1 MFDTLAPPP
10 LSNPEVAAGMNAYDY
25 TLNQQG
31 LRSSI
36 TCSNT
41 ETNPFS
47 FASAG
52 PLSSDVA
59 LAIAYNASCANQ
71 GEMDTLN
78 VPKLFSTWGNSTL
91 VYWACK
97 SGILTASYT
106 IYLTAR
112 FYGYTNTVGNVTCV
126 INPIQSA
133 IYGVMYRFFILTV
146 VCLGAF

>member
-1 MFDTLAPPP
+1 MPILHYRVTIKLLSNNTEILTFVQLGAETGLHFRGSVQGIWPIGLDGVSMFDTLAPSP
-10 LSNPEVAAGMNAYDY
+10 LSNPEGAAGMNAYDY

-59 LAIAYNASCANQ
+59 LAIAYNASFANQ

-97 SGILTASYT
+97 HIG
-106 IYLTAR
+106 
-112 FYGYTNTVGNVTCV
+112 
-126 INPIQSA
+126 Q
-133 IYGVMYRFFILTV
+133 
-146 VCLGAF
+146 